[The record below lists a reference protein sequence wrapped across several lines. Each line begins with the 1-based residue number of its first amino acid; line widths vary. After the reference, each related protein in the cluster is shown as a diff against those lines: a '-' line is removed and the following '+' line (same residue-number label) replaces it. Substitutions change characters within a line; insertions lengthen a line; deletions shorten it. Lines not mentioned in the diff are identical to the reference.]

1 MLRPCVYAVFAIA
14 AAACGGSEKGAA
26 TPRPEP
32 VASASAAAKPAPA
45 PTPHDRAEKL
55 VASSTACLVGQLWTD
70 ALGGDA
76 TAAQRAAT
84 SRTCADV
91 VRTVAGQEDPGQVE
105 ALRMLESSIV
115 QPLEAKVKELAAGDG
130 LDDARAATLAHALSA
145 IVAASREAAA
155 ARRATAKLRA
165 DIEKLGSDRAKRAAR
180 DRVATRLGA
189 SDATAVPDLRAASA
203 LAALVR
209 LPVAGSADGATAQ
222 TQEDEATADA
232 HAAGLVL
239 ALVRARAAQDLPRH
253 IKLYAAA
260 PAMSVVFGVPA
271 PALPDRPAARLV
283 PGAWLAYVTAV
294 AKACGHP
301 VPPRTPAKEREQLA
315 WTGVLA
321 GFADRLEAAQ
331 AHVKNP
337 ELAAMVT
344 SAAASAKPA
353 TL

>member
-1 MLRPCVYAVFAIA
+1 MLRPRIYAVFAIA
-14 AAACGGSEKGAA
+14 AAACGGSDKGAA
-26 TPRPEP
+26 APREP
-32 VASASAAAKPAPA
+32 VATASAIAKAPPA

-55 VASSTACLVGQLWTD
+55 VASSTACLVGQLWND
-70 ALGGDA
+70 ALGDDA

-91 VRTVAGQEDPGQVE
+91 VRTVVGQDGPADPAQIE

-115 QPLEAKVKELAAGDG
+115 QPLEAKSKELAASDG
-130 LDDARAATLAHALSA
+130 LDAAHAQALAQTLSA
-145 IVAASREAAA
+145 VVAA
-155 ARRATAKLRA
+155 AREATSARRAAAKIRA

-180 DRVATRLGA
+180 ERIAARLGA
-189 SDATAVPDLRAASA
+189 SDAASVPALRAASA
-203 LAALVR
+203 LGALLG
-209 LPVAGSADGATAQ
+209 LPEGDTSS
-222 TQEDEATADA
+222 DA

-253 IKLYAAA
+253 IKLYTAA
-260 PAMSVVFGVPA
+260 PAMSAVFGVPM
-271 PALPDRPAARLV
+271 PALPDRPAARLT
-283 PGAWLAYVTAV
+283 PGAWIAYLTAV

-315 WTGVLA
+315 WNAVLA

-331 AHVKNP
+331 AHVKNA
-337 ELAAMVT
+337 ELAGIVS
-344 SAAASAKPA
+344 SAAASVRPG